1 MKQVWAVDHLLF
13 RVSNLLTK
21 WNSHS
26 FAIFNGFSKF
36 YSGGDPN
43 ERRTEDKLTKATRD
57 CSRASIELIHGLM
70 AQVAKDKLFNSI
82 GAKK

>member
-1 MKQVWAVDHLLF
+1 MNCQQIY
-13 RVSNLLTK
+13 RVFSLISYK
-21 WNSHS
+21 R
-26 FAIFNGFSKF
+26 FQFNT
-36 YSGGDPN
+36 GGDPN

>member
-1 MKQVWAVDHLLF
+1 MFINVNV
-13 RVSNLLTK
+13 
-21 WNSHS
+21 
-26 FAIFNGFSKF
+26 FNII
-36 YSGGDPN
+36 GGDPN
-43 ERRTEDKLTKATRD
+43 EKRTEDKLTKATRD

>member
-1 MKQVWAVDHLLF
+1 MIIFVISVSPRNNDTLL
-13 RVSNLLTK
+13 
-21 WNSHS
+21 
-26 FAIFNGFSKF
+26 
-36 YSGGDPN
+36 GGDPN
-43 ERRTEDKLTKATRD
+43 EKRTEDKLTKATRD